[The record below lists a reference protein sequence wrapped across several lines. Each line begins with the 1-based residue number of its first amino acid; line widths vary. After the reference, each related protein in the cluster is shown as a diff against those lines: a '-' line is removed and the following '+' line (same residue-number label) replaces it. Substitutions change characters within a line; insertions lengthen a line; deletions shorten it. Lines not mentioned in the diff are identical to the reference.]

1 MLQLQPRLY
10 LYSRRLPE
18 VKYSV
23 IRLTQCCSVSSQHL

>member
-1 MLQLQPRLY
+1 MPQLQTELH